1 MSPAESRQISF
12 KIDWR
17 DTLNSVEC
25 KTLASIT
32 LLIDGTPSWPT
43 SGEDTDE
50 FEWFAD
56 ELLSHLTEC
65 WKPLVLRQTYPIAV
79 QPERPSFLIAEA
91 AKRWASLSE
100 ALVESEQKEVSAFE
114 DVHNLANAFGGIT
127 GLLPLWFLR
136 DQDRMIIDTQERLW
150 HVPLK
155 SAIDA
160 LTAAGDAI
168 AERLREPKD
177 GKWEKLLGAWKLR
190 EKGDPTL
197 LLALTIG
204 RDRATAATLL
214 DEKVLDA
221 PASLADAANDN
232 DELRIAARMAGPLP
246 LNQIRKM
253 INTVRTCHHF
263 RTPSLTDSS
272 AAAIDLLKSD
282 TLRDV
287 RPHVQGDELAKW
299 FRRYLNVSSSKS
311 VDIFSV
317 LKSQGIDCRVIDFG
331 FTALYA
337 IAVWGAKYGPAVL
350 LNGEQTRIASLFTS
364 IWQRG
369 SIRVNAAHELCH
381 LLVDSRHGFS
391 AVDVLGGRMPPRIE
405 QRAKAFAAEFLLP
418 NSEAGSVWRAA
429 GSPIEIDA
437 VREVVTRLCAIY
449 KVTESVASW
458 QLEHGVSPYHQETLT
473 HLLDQVVPHR

>member
-1 MSPAESRQISF
+1 MSATESRQIAF

-17 DTLNSVEC
+17 DAPDGVEC

-32 LLIDGTPSWPT
+32 LLIDGTPSWPI

-65 WKPLVLRQTYPIAV
+65 WKPLILRQTYPIAV
-79 QPERPSFLIAEA
+79 QPERPSFLAAEA
-91 AKRWASLSE
+91 TKRWAALSE

-114 DVHNLANAFGGIT
+114 DVHNLANAFGGIS

-136 DQDRMIIDTQERLW
+136 DQNRMVIDTQERMW
-150 HVPLK
+150 QVPFK
-155 SAIDA
+155 AAIDA
-160 LTAAGDAI
+160 LTAAGDVI
-168 AERLREPKD
+168 AERLRESKNS
-177 GKWEKLLGAWKLR
+177 KWEKLLGAWKVR

-214 DEKVLDA
+214 DEKILEA

-246 LNQIRKM
+246 LNQIRKV
-253 INTVRTCHHF
+253 IDTVRTCHLF
-263 RTPSLTDSS
+263 RAPSLTDSS
-272 AAAIDLLKSD
+272 AAALDFLNSE
-282 TLRDV
+282 TLRVV

-299 FRRYLNVSSSKS
+299 FRRYLNVSPSKA

-317 LKSQGIDCRVIDFG
+317 LKSQGIDCRIIDFG
-331 FTALYA
+331 FAALYA

-350 LNGEQTRIASLFTS
+350 LNGDQTRIASMFTS

-369 SIRVNAAHELCH
+369 AIRVNAAHELCH

-418 NSEAGSVWRAA
+418 NSEAGAVWRAA

-437 VREVVTRLCAIY
+437 VGEVVKRLCTTY

-458 QLEHGVSPYHQETLT
+458 QLEHGVSPYDQTTLT
-473 HLLDQVVPHR
+473 HVLDQVVPHR

>member
-1 MSPAESRQISF
+1 MSPVESRQISF
-12 KIDWR
+12 GIRCR
-17 DTLNSVEC
+17 DVLNGVEC
-25 KTLASIT
+25 TTLASIT
-32 LLIDGTPSWPT
+32 LLIDGTPSWPI

-65 WKPLVLRQTYPIAV
+65 WKPLILRQTYPIAV
-79 QPERPSFLIAEA
+79 QPERPSFLMADA

-100 ALVESEQKEVSAFE
+100 ALVESEQKEVMAFE

-136 DQDRMIIDTQERLW
+136 DQNRMIIDTQERLW

-155 SAIDA
+155 AAIAA
-160 LTAAGDAI
+160 LTVAGDTI
-168 AERLREPKD
+168 AERLLRSKND
-177 GKWEKLLGAWKLR
+177 KWEKLLRAWKLR

-204 RDRATAATLL
+204 RDRATATTLL
-214 DEKVLDA
+214 DEKVLEA
-221 PASLADAANDN
+221 PASLADAANDD

-246 LNQIRKM
+246 LNQIRKV
-253 INTVRTCHHF
+253 IDTVRSCHHF
-263 RTPSLTDSS
+263 STPELTASS
-272 AAAIDLLKSD
+272 AAAIDFLNSE
-282 TLRDV
+282 TLQDV
-287 RPHVQGDELAKW
+287 RPHVHGEELAKW
-299 FRRYLNVSSSKS
+299 FRRYLSVSPSRA
-311 VDIFSV
+311 VDPFSI
-317 LKSQGIDCRVIDFG
+317 LKSQGIDCRIIDFG
-331 FTALYA
+331 FAALYA
-337 IAVWGAKYGPAVL
+337 IAVWGPKHGPAVL
-350 LNGEQTRIASLFTS
+350 LNGDQTRIASFFTS

-369 SIRVNAAHELCH
+369 AIRVNAAHELCH

-391 AVDVLGGRMPPRIE
+391 AVDVLGGRMPPRME

-418 NSEAGSVWRAA
+418 NSEAGEIWREA

-437 VREVVTRLCAIY
+437 VRHVVTRLCAIY
-449 KVTESVASW
+449 KVTDSVASW

-473 HLLDQVVPHR
+473 HVLDQIVPHR